1 MCNRKRLHGRTSP
14 PASLV
19 SLLLFADFH
28 AAGSA
33 EAVAVGDRLSAVGA
47 GAFRCSRLGRFR
59 YRLCGCRLVC
69 HFVTAA
75 GTEMILLRNRIAAV
89 GAKPSLHFCRC
100 SFRSRSRCFRSCNHF
115 RFCGLCRQCFCGS
128 SCRCGRYGSRFSR
141 NRLGNRLFCRSGSGS
156 RSRCR
161 RRCRSHKG
169 ISAEGAEH
177 RTSHAGL
184 AAVRTALCTS
194 RSLWC
199 LSSRLTGSC
208 FRFPLCSFG
217 GFSCGTFFCKLFAYR
232 IFCPALGAVQ
242 HGFGDLCPAALTDQQ
257 VFGLTDLFPIF
268 CDLFLTCRN
277 GRQKFLKF
285 RFRVCGMQFSVLPA
299 HIEIGGVDVLFFIVN
314 QTIQIG
320 RASCRERV

>member
-1 MCNRKRLHGRTSP
+1 MQPEKNYTGEPLRQLCWFPLF
-14 PASLV
+14 
-19 SLLLFADFH
+19 LFADFH

-100 SFRSRSRCFRSCNHF
+100 SLRSRSRCFRSRNHF
-115 RFCGLCRQCFCGS
+115 RFCGLCRRCFCGS

-141 NRLGNRLFCRSGSGS
+141 NRLGNRLFCRAGAGAGAGVGA
-156 RSRCR
+156 RG
-161 RRCRSHKG
+161 HKG
-169 ISAEGAEH
+169 ISAEGTEH
-177 RTSHAGL
+177 RTSHAGF

-199 LSSRLTGSC
+199 LSNRLTGSS

-217 GFSCGTFFCKLFAYR
+217 GFSCGTFFCKLFAHR

-242 HGFGDLCPAALTDQQ
+242 HGFGDLCPQ
-257 VFGLTDLFPIF
+257 P
-268 CDLFLTCRN
+268 
-277 GRQKFLKF
+277 
-285 RFRVCGMQFSVLPA
+285 
-299 HIEIGGVDVLFFIVN
+299 
-314 QTIQIG
+314 
-320 RASCRERV
+320 

>member
-1 MCNRKRLHGRTSP
+1 
-14 PASLV
+14 
-19 SLLLFADFH
+19 
-28 AAGSA
+28 
-33 EAVAVGDRLSAVGA
+33 
-47 GAFRCSRLGRFR
+47 
-59 YRLCGCRLVC
+59 
-69 HFVTAA
+69 
-75 GTEMILLRNRIAAV
+75 MILLRNRIAAV

-100 SFRSRSRCFRSCNHF
+100 SLRSRSRCFRSRNHF
-115 RFCGLCRQCFCGS
+115 RFCGLCRRCFCGS

-141 NRLGNRLFCRSGSGS
+141 NRLGNRLFCRSGS

-194 RSLWC
+194 RSLWS
-199 LSSRLTGSC
+199 LRSRLTGSC

-217 GFSCGTFFCKLFAYR
+217 GFSCGTFFCKLFAHR

-257 VFGLTDLFPIF
+257 MLGLTDLFPIF

-299 HIEIGGVDVLFFIVN
+299 HIEIGGVDVLFFIVD
-314 QTIQIG
+314 QTIQTNGLGRRLGFFYNGMCRIG
-320 RASCRERV
+320 DSFSKFIEKRHMDSSLSFNVTGSFNVIGNSASGDSTIT